1 MGLGLDHILQLR
13 RDKTRVDISI
23 SLRIKSHI
31 NTDNAPQNL
40 AVTWFSSLMVTA
52 STTSSALPPTPE
64 SAALSRFPAPL
75 LLELKALR
83 LVMLLT
89 PAVHFLRVED

>member
-1 MGLGLDHILQLR
+1 MKYKRLGNVSNSTFI
-13 RDKTRVDISI
+13 
-23 SLRIKSHI
+23 
-31 NTDNAPQNL
+31 PQNL
-40 AVTWFSSLMVTA
+40 ATWFSALMVTA

-64 SAALSRFPAPL
+64 SVALSLFSAPAPAL
-75 LLELKALR
+75 AELKALM

>member
-1 MGLGLDHILQLR
+1 MNA
-13 RDKTRVDISI
+13 
-23 SLRIKSHI
+23 SH
-31 NTDNAPQNL
+31 TPQNL

-64 SAALSRFPAPL
+64 SAALSLFPAPAPL